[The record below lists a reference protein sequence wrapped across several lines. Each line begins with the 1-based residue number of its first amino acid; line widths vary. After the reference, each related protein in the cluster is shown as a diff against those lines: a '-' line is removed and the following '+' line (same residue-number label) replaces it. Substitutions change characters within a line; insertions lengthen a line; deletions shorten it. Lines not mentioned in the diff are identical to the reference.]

1 MVESNSEITKPIG
14 GYFELA
20 DRESA
25 DNFPHKDGILL
36 NTGRNAL
43 EYILRS
49 IKDIKSIYLPYFTC
63 EVVLEPIKKLGI
75 PYNFY
80 RINPRFEIA
89 DCIILGEGDYII
101 VNNYYGI
108 KDLYIRSLY
117 ARYGDHLI
125 VDCAQAFF
133 APVVTG
139 IKAFY
144 SCRKFVGVADGGIAY
159 LGNEIGAD
167 VSLLEFEP
175 TETHSDHLL
184 IRKEKGAEAGFC
196 NYQANEAAL
205 DRQPIRQMSELTK
218 DALQHIDY
226 DKIKQQRI
234 RNWNILNDS
243 LVVTNQIQTP
253 LTSDFECPMVYPYM
267 VENGL
272 ELRKKL
278 ISEKIFVAK
287 YWPNVIPYDGFEF
300 EVNLA
305 DKVVCLPL
313 DQRYDKED
321 MNRIIEIIKNYE

>member
-1 MVESNSEITKPIG
+1 MVESNCKITKPIG

-49 IKDIKSIYLPYFTC
+49 IKDIKNIYLPYFTC

-75 PYNFY
+75 SYNFY
-80 RINPRFEIA
+80 QINPRFEIA
-89 DCIILGEGDYII
+89 DRIILSEGDYII

-167 VSLLEFEP
+167 VSLLEAEP
-175 TETHSDHLL
+175 TETHFDHLL
-184 IRKEKGAEAGFC
+184 IRKEKGAEAGFF

-205 DRQPIRQMSELTK
+205 DRQSIRQMSELTK

-226 DKIKQQRI
+226 EKNKKQRI
-234 RNWNILNDS
+234 RNWNTLNDA
-243 LVVTNQIQTP
+243 LVATNLIQTP

-300 EVNLA
+300 EANLA

-313 DQRYDKED
+313 DQRYNKED
-321 MNRIIEIIKNYE
+321 MNRIIQLINK

>member
-1 MVESNSEITKPIG
+1 MVESNSEIIKPIG

-20 DRESA
+20 DRETA
-25 DNFPHKDGILL
+25 GNFPHKDGILL

-75 PYNFY
+75 PYHFY
-80 RINPRFEIA
+80 HINPRFEIA
-89 DCIILGEGDYII
+89 EHINQGEGEYII
-101 VNNYYGI
+101 ANNYYGI
-108 KDLYIRSLY
+108 KDLYIQSLY
-117 ARYGDHLI
+117 AHYGDHLI

-133 APVVTG
+133 TPVVNG

-184 IRKEKGAEAGFC
+184 IRKEKGAEAGFF

-205 DRQPIRQMSELTK
+205 DRQSIRQMSELTK

-226 DKIKQQRI
+226 EKIKQQRI
-234 RNWNILNDS
+234 RNWNILNDA
-243 LVVTNQIQTP
+243 LVATNQIQTP
-253 LTSDFECPMVYPYM
+253 LTSDFECPMIYPYM

-300 EVNLA
+300 EANLA

-321 MNRIIEIIKNYE
+321 MNRMFVTINNYE

>member
-1 MVESNSEITKPIG
+1 MVESNSKIKPIG

-20 DRESA
+20 DREIT
-25 DNFPHKDGILL
+25 DNFPHKNGILL

-49 IKDIKSIYLPYFTC
+49 INNIKRIYLPYFTC
-63 EVVLEPIKKLGI
+63 EVVLEPIRKLGI
-75 PYNFY
+75 SYNY
-80 RINPRFEIA
+80 YQINPRFEIS
-89 DCIILGEGDYII
+89 DRIVLGEGEYII

-117 ARYGDHLI
+117 ARYGEHLI

-133 APVVTG
+133 APVVNG

-167 VSLLEFEP
+167 ISQLEVEP

-184 IRKEKGAEAGFC
+184 IRKEKGAEAGFR

-205 DRQPIRQMSELTK
+205 DSQPIRQMSAFTK
-218 DALQHIDY
+218 DALLHIDY
-226 DKIKQQRI
+226 EKIKHQRI
-234 RNWNILNDS
+234 RNWNTLNDA
-243 LVVTNQIQTP
+243 LVATNQIQTP
-253 LTSDFECPMVYPYM
+253 LTSDFDCPMVYPYM

-287 YWPNVIPYDGFEF
+287 YWPNVISYDGFEF
-300 EVNLA
+300 EANLA

-321 MNRIIEIIKNYE
+321 MNRIIEIINTYT

>member
-20 DRESA
+20 DRETA

-80 RINPRFEIA
+80 QINPRFEIA
-89 DCIILGEGDYII
+89 DRIILSEGDYII

-133 APVVTG
+133 APIVTG

-167 VSLLEFEP
+167 VSLLEAEP
-175 TETHSDHLL
+175 TETHFDHLL

-218 DALQHIDY
+218 EALQHIDY

-234 RNWNILNDS
+234 RNWNTLNDA
-243 LVVTNQIQTP
+243 LVATNMIQTP

-300 EVNLA
+300 EANLA

-313 DQRYDKED
+313 DQRYDIKD
-321 MNRIIEIIKNYE
+321 MNRIIEIIKKL

>member
-1 MVESNSEITKPIG
+1 MAEGRCEIKAIG

-20 DRESA
+20 DRETA

-49 IKDIKSIYLPYFTC
+49 IKYIKNIYLPYFTC

-75 PYNFY
+75 PYHFY
-80 RINPRFEIA
+80 QINPRFEIA
-89 DCIILGEGDYII
+89 DCIALGEGEYII

-117 ARYGDHLI
+117 SKYKEHLI

-133 APVVTG
+133 APADPG

-144 SCRKFVGVADGGIAY
+144 SSRKYVGVADGGIAY
-159 LGNEIGAD
+159 LGNEEGED
-167 VSLLEFEP
+167 VTQIDEEP
-175 TETHSDHLL
+175 TESHNNHLL
-184 IRKEKGAEAGFC
+184 MRKEQGAEAGFL
-196 NYQANEAAL
+196 NYQENEKAL
-205 DRQPIRQMSELTK
+205 DSQPIRRMSSVTN
-218 DALQHIDY
+218 DALLHIDFER
-226 DKIKQQRI
+226 IKQQRH
-234 RNWNILNDS
+234 RNWNILNEA
-243 LVVTNQIQTP
+243 LAATNQIQP
-253 LTSDFECPMVYPYM
+253 PVTSDFECPMVYPYL
-267 VENGL
+267 VDNGS

-278 ISEKIFVAK
+278 ISKRIYVAK
-287 YWPNVIPYDGFEF
+287 YWPNVIPFNGFEF

-305 DKVVCLPL
+305 DNVVCLPL

-321 MNRIIEIIKNYE
+321 MSRIISIINTYK

>member
-1 MVESNSEITKPIG
+1 MVESNSKIKPIG

-20 DRESA
+20 DREMT
-25 DNFPHKDGILL
+25 DNFPHKNGILL

-49 IKDIKSIYLPYFTC
+49 INNIKRIYLPYFTC
-63 EVVLEPIKKLGI
+63 EVVLEPIRKLGI
-75 PYNFY
+75 SYNFY
-80 RINPRFEIA
+80 QINPRFEIA
-89 DCIILGEGDYII
+89 DRIVLGEGEYII

-117 ARYGDHLI
+117 ARYGEHLI

-133 APVVTG
+133 APVVSG

-167 VSLLEFEP
+167 ISQLEVEP
-175 TETHSDHLL
+175 TETHSDHLI
-184 IRKEKGAEAGFC
+184 IRKEKGAEAGFR

-205 DRQPIRQMSELTK
+205 DSQPIRQMSAFTK
-218 DALQHIDY
+218 DALLHIDY

-234 RNWNILNDS
+234 RNWNILNGA
-243 LVVTNQIQTP
+243 LVATNQIQTP

-287 YWPNVIPYDGFEF
+287 YWPNVISYDGFEF
-300 EVNLA
+300 EANLA

-313 DQRYDKED
+313 DQRYGEYD
-321 MNRIIEIIKNYE
+321 MYRIINLIKQ

>member
-80 RINPRFEIA
+80 NINPRFEIA
-89 DCIILGEGDYII
+89 DRIILGEGDYII

-167 VSLLEFEP
+167 DRCLKLNRLKHTLTTSSSARRKVRRQVS
-175 TETHSDHLL
+175 TT
-184 IRKEKGAEAGFC
+184 
-196 NYQANEAAL
+196 
-205 DRQPIRQMSELTK
+205 IRQTK
-218 DALQHIDY
+218 RHLIDNQSDRCLNLQRRLYSI
-226 DKIKQQRI
+226 
-234 RNWNILNDS
+234 
-243 LVVTNQIQTP
+243 
-253 LTSDFECPMVYPYM
+253 
-267 VENGL
+267 
-272 ELRKKL
+272 
-278 ISEKIFVAK
+278 
-287 YWPNVIPYDGFEF
+287 
-300 EVNLA
+300 
-305 DKVVCLPL
+305 
-313 DQRYDKED
+313 
-321 MNRIIEIIKNYE
+321 

>member
-1 MVESNSEITKPIG
+1 MVESNSEIITPIG

-20 DRESA
+20 DRETA

-80 RINPRFEIA
+80 HINPRFEIA
-89 DCIILGEGDYII
+89 NRIILGEGDYII

-205 DRQPIRQMSELTK
+205 DRQPIRQMSELTME
-218 DALQHIDY
+218 ALQHIDY

-234 RNWNILNDS
+234 RNWNTLNDA
-243 LVVTNQIQTP
+243 LVATNQI
-253 LTSDFECPMVYPYM
+253 
-267 VENGL
+267 
-272 ELRKKL
+272 
-278 ISEKIFVAK
+278 
-287 YWPNVIPYDGFEF
+287 
-300 EVNLA
+300 
-305 DKVVCLPL
+305 
-313 DQRYDKED
+313 
-321 MNRIIEIIKNYE
+321 